1 MRFKACV
8 FVSLAALAAVAETV
22 NVADCV
28 RNADLDVWA
37 AEDAKFCQ
45 AVMTDVFKAA
55 GLEAERVAF
64 GADGLLVETNVDVIC
79 SAFRAPSL
87 QEDYAFPLQP
97 LSRMHYALYA
107 APERAMSMMST
118 KISEWPR
125 MRVGYSPVSQGDC
138 GDRQR
143 YFDSAKLSP
152 EYVEY
157 PTSAGAVQALRDGD
171 IDVLFLYT
179 PFGKRPEGLVEV
191 VPIGAR
197 NVYFAVRKGRPD
209 LMQRLAR
216 AYREYYIDHIDRIDE
231 LRAELLGIPKP
242 PHRVRVAAYMRGDLF
257 NVTPD
262 GEKSG
267 SLEMWMKSLCGAT
280 RWTPDF
286 VYGGYDESIA
296 DVKSGRLDLIG
307 GLGFDASRRNDFLFP
322 HTPIGMLR
330 VYLWTHPEKSQYKV
344 GEPSTWKGMRV
355 GMLAGTIS
363 AQRAKRQF
371 DHEALGV
378 KYREYATDSEM
389 VKAYFEDEI
398 DACIDVEM
406 PDLSNEV
413 ALHLYAS
420 HPMYICTTTNRT
432 DLFNELERALEE
444 VCDDFPKY
452 MRMISERHYGS
463 HHEMSPLSLKE
474 AEWLARRRKD
484 PSPVM
489 VDFSPWP
496 FKILGA
502 KGQAAG
508 LAELLQVEIKR
519 KTGLVIMPQEQT
531 GLQTAQARFLRGETR
546 LWIPYPVKAGE
557 ATYGATSVFSLP
569 VPQTVGEFYGAEE
582 PDLEFEMFAGPGTP
596 PELVSILHKAVSSID
611 PVRLQEMFM
620 GAKAER
626 KVVHR
631 VFGLT
636 GDEMVKVILG
646 VVLAVL
652 AGIAIYGFV
661 MIRLLKR
668 QAARAKEAA
677 AKAEE
682 HAQAKTRF
690 LAMMSHELR
699 TPLNAVIGFAE
710 FLSREDIDE
719 RRRKEYTD
727 GILLSA
733 TALLELINDIL
744 DLSKLDAGAMEMR
757 SGACD
762 MQQLMRELP
771 AIFGY
776 RVRRHGVK
784 LRIIGPA
791 SGGIPVLSLSQQG
804 MRQILI
810 NLVGNAA
817 KFTEEG
823 EIRVEIEWDAEPH
836 TLKITVS
843 DTGCGISEAK
853 MERLFD
859 PFVQDI
865 ASRMNSG
872 GGEMK
877 GTGLGLPIVKR
888 MVDNAHG
895 TVKAD
900 STPGKGTSFEIVIPG
915 LDIAEG
921 VSAAARSAEETIRS
935 AMPERVLVVDDMAM
949 NRKILGIHLGNLKIK
964 DIRYAENGEDALNV
978 MKEWVPDLVLTD
990 MWMPKMDG
998 SQLAEA
1004 MRNERRLAEIPIV
1017 AVTADVDVGSTYDM
1031 SLFAKVI
1038 AKPVTSAKL
1047 RALFGDIGAE

>member
-1 MRFKACV
+1 
-8 FVSLAALAAVAETV
+8 
-22 NVADCV
+22 
-28 RNADLDVWA
+28 
-37 AEDAKFCQ
+37 
-45 AVMTDVFKAA
+45 
-55 GLEAERVAF
+55 
-64 GADGLLVETNVDVIC
+64 
-79 SAFRAPSL
+79 
-87 QEDYAFPLQP
+87 
-97 LSRMHYALYA
+97 
-107 APERAMSMMST
+107 
-118 KISEWPR
+118 
-125 MRVGYSPVSQGDC
+125 
-138 GDRQR
+138 
-143 YFDSAKLSP
+143 
-152 EYVEY
+152 
-157 PTSAGAVQALRDGD
+157 
-171 IDVLFLYT
+171 
-179 PFGKRPEGLVEV
+179 
-191 VPIGAR
+191 
-197 NVYFAVRKGRPD
+197 
-209 LMQRLAR
+209 
-216 AYREYYIDHIDRIDE
+216 
-231 LRAELLGIPKP
+231 
-242 PHRVRVAAYMRGDLF
+242 
-257 NVTPD
+257 
-262 GEKSG
+262 
-267 SLEMWMKSLCGAT
+267 
-280 RWTPDF
+280 
-286 VYGGYDESIA
+286 
-296 DVKSGRLDLIG
+296 
-307 GLGFDASRRNDFLFP
+307 
-322 HTPIGMLR
+322 
-330 VYLWTHPEKSQYKV
+330 
-344 GEPSTWKGMRV
+344 
-355 GMLAGTIS
+355 
-363 AQRAKRQF
+363 
-371 DHEALGV
+371 
-378 KYREYATDSEM
+378 
-389 VKAYFEDEI
+389 
-398 DACIDVEM
+398 
-406 PDLSNEV
+406 
-413 ALHLYAS
+413 
-420 HPMYICTTTNRT
+420 
-432 DLFNELERALEE
+432 
-444 VCDDFPKY
+444 
-452 MRMISERHYGS
+452 
-463 HHEMSPLSLKE
+463 
-474 AEWLARRRKD
+474 
-484 PSPVM
+484 
-489 VDFSPWP
+489 
-496 FKILGA
+496 
-502 KGQAAG
+502 
-508 LAELLQVEIKR
+508 
-519 KTGLVIMPQEQT
+519 
-531 GLQTAQARFLRGETR
+531 
-546 LWIPYPVKAGE
+546 
-557 ATYGATSVFSLP
+557 
-569 VPQTVGEFYGAEE
+569 
-582 PDLEFEMFAGPGTP
+582 
-596 PELVSILHKAVSSID
+596 
-611 PVRLQEMFM
+611 M

-646 VVLAVL
+646 VALAVL
-652 AGIAIYGFV
+652 AGIAVYGFV

-668 QAARAKEAA
+668 QAARAREAA

-823 EIRVEIEWDAEPH
+823 EIRVEIGWDAEPH

-843 DTGCGISEAK
+843 DTGCGISEEK
-853 MERLFD
+853 MARLFD

-865 ASRMNSG
+865 ASRMNAS

-949 NRKILGIHLGNLKIK
+949 NRKILGIHLGNLKVK